1 MDTLDILIDI
11 RKIVRSINLESKRVQ
26 KDFGI
31 SIPQLLCLGH
41 IDRASNK
48 MSTHGELMKLLSLN
62 SSTITGI
69 VNRLEKKEL
78 VKRLPKSGDKRVTY
92 LGITGRGS
100 EVVKQAP
107 DILHDQLAKRI
118 KSLPEATQLK
128 IKDALGIIVAA
139 MEIEGEEAA
148 PLIAM
153 NVPIE
158 PLTPPSEG

>member
-1 MDTLDILIDI
+1 
-11 RKIVRSINLESKRVQ
+11 
-26 KDFGI
+26 
-31 SIPQLLCLGH
+31 
-41 IDRASNK
+41 
-48 MSTHGELMKLLSLN
+48 
-62 SSTITGI
+62 
-69 VNRLEKKEL
+69 
-78 VKRLPKSGDKRVTY
+78 
-92 LGITGRGS
+92 
-100 EVVKQAP
+100 
-107 DILHDQLAKRI
+107 LHDQLAKRI